1 MNKNNC
7 TKTLSGYHAWNRYY
21 AGVDVERT
29 EEIRKVHAKNG
40 SLMSVGYVPRYFT
53 KCDACGMI
61 NDLETK
67 TPNLSVE
74 PLCEQVV

>member
-7 TKTLSGYHAWNRYY
+7 TKTLSGYHAWNTY
-21 AGVDVERT
+21 AEGVDHKRT
-29 EEIRKVHAKNG
+29 MEYMTEARKAGYGLFRTVPKWIIR
-40 SLMSVGYVPRYFT
+40 
-53 KCDACGMI
+53 CDGCGMI

-74 PLCEQVV
+74 P